1 MKKLLITILF
11 VFVMVGL
18 TVLYIYKTQNTT
30 PQSDENVKQKTTNV
44 MTGKITE
51 VISDNEIFIEIT
63 KERGNLFLGDIVK
76 VQCEAVLI
84 DELNIL
90 DVPQSGDVISLLYVE
105 DDLKEEDTNGLQY
118 SLSAKKVYKHISDN
132 IVEIQITEIIDDNTV
147 SAKVIDED
155 YDDESKLKIIYD
167 VLEIAGSESDG
178 YEVKQGKP
186 AVGDKVHIQYADDEI
201 EQKEDYIEIRCRRMV
216 K

>member
-90 DVPQSGDVISLLYVE
+90 EVPQSGDVISLLYVE
-105 DDLKEEDTNGLQY
+105 DHEAQK
-118 SLSAKKVYKHISDN
+118 A
-132 IVEIQITEIIDDNTV
+132 
-147 SAKVIDED
+147 A
-155 YDDESKLKIIYD
+155 
-167 VLEIAGSESDG
+167 
-178 YEVKQGKP
+178 VKSQSQ
-186 AVGDKVHIQYADDEI
+186 D
-201 EQKEDYIEIRCRRMV
+201 
-216 K
+216 

>member
-105 DDLKEEDTNGLQY
+105 DDLKEEDTTSLQY

-132 IVEIQITEIIDDNTV
+132 IVEIQITEIIDNNTV